1 VLYYYHLSETNDVA
15 VRKKPDAALPQSVTI
30 PIKWALSKTVCQK
43 WKYTKTGLN

>member
-30 PIKWALSKTVCQK
+30 PIKWALFRHKHVIFNVFPS
-43 WKYTKTGLN
+43 